1 MKKPVL
7 LIIIL
12 NLLVAGLNSQSV
24 NVKGGVSVAEGLY
37 KLYVTKMA
45 TDNIAGLHL
54 GITGEVPFSDSFYL
68 NAGVTLMKKGTKVEM
83 TGAGEKIRIR
93 YLEIPVNVA
102 YKYDFGTWKILLQ
115 TGPYMGI
122 GLSARIRHENDTEK
136 IEFGPA
142 DDQYNRMDY
151 GINLGGGIEIDR
163 IQVVLGYG
171 LGFPDLS
178 NFNSQTIRNRIYTL
192 SLVYSLNDLLSS
204 R

>member
-24 NVKGGVSVAEGLY
+24 NVRGGVSLADDLY
-37 KLYVTKMA
+37 KLYVTKMP
-45 TDNIAGLHL
+45 TDFIAGLHF
-54 GITGEVPFSDSFYL
+54 GFTGEVPFSDSFYL
-68 NAGVTLMKKGTKVEM
+68 NAGVVLIKKGTKLEII
-83 TGAGEKIRIR
+83 GGEEKIKIR

-102 YKYDFGTWKILLQ
+102 YKYDFGTWKILVQ

-122 GLSARIRHENDTEK
+122 GLSARIRQFDDKEK

-151 GINLGGGIEIDR
+151 GINLGCGVEIDR
-163 IQVVLGYG
+163 IQVVFSYG

-192 SLVYSLNDLLSS
+192 SLVYSLND
-204 R
+204 